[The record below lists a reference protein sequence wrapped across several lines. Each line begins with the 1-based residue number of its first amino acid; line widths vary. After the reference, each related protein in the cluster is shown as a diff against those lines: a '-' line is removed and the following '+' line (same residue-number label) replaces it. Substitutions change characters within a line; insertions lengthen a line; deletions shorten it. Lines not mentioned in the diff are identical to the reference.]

1 MHPELIELL
10 VRERQSELLAQQQF
24 RHRKRAD
31 ATPHHLAVTS
41 VGRARRSVGRAL
53 VVLGARLLG
62 GEPATVEL
70 YTTRR

>member
-1 MHPELIELL
+1 MHPDLVQLL
-10 VRERQSELLAQQQF
+10 VRERQSDLLAQQQF
-24 RHRKRAD
+24 RHRKKAD
-31 ATPHHLAVTS
+31 TMPQHLAVTS

-53 VVLGARLLG
+53 VMLGARLLG